1 VEVENMKKL
10 GAEKFAT

>member
-1 VEVENMKKL
+1 MKKL